1 MILHT
6 HIMVRK
12 CVENFL
18 EAFEFQKYPKN
29 RESPPYF
36 QLQFST
42 SESVNPKKSQFA
54 YVLAVTTCSTKDKDP
69 KLFSVD
75 RYGSKKTPKHN
86 YWMMKA
92 HKNVFQHSQ
101 SH

>member
-6 HIMVRK
+6 HIMVQK

-18 EAFEFQKYPKN
+18 EAFEFQKYPQKQGVA
-29 RESPPYF
+29 PYF

-42 SESVNPKKSQFA
+42 SESVNPKKSPFA

-86 YWMMKA
+86 YWMIKA
-92 HKNVFQHSQ
+92 YKIVFQHSQ